1 LNFITRSTNSLTN
14 NVIGIFMSLV
24 KSIGN
29 KKVNFDF
36 NKNFISIFIDKINT
50 SDLQFINQTLKDLH
64 PSDVANLIENLPY
77 ENRVKLMEIESFN
90 LAPEIFIEL
99 NESVQSE
106 VLQLLSIDSISN
118 IIKRLESDNAV
129 AILENLE
136 LSKKNLILDKLPP
149 KDRFLLEEGL
159 SYPEDSA
166 ARIMQ
171 REFTAIPSD
180 WTVGQT
186 IDYLRESK
194 DLPQEFLEIF
204 IVDNDFKP
212 IGIVPSSRVL
222 RTSRDSKMNSI
233 MREMPVLISVNM
245 DKEEVGYTFENYN
258 LLSAGVVNKDNK
270 LVGMITADDVVTVVQ
285 EEAEEDVLRLAGVG
299 DEEITDSVFVKT
311 KRRFNWLLVN
321 LATALLASWVISI
334 FGAEIEKVVALAF
347 LMPIVAS
354 MGGNAGM
361 QTLAVTI
368 RAIATKEL
376 SSSNINKIVGKEF
389 FIGVLNGIIFAV
401 ITGVVVLLWFKQ
413 IDLSIIIAASMV
425 LNMIVA
431 GLFGILIPVTLKKFK
446 IDPALASS
454 VFVTTVTDVIGFL
467 SFLGIGSLVFL

>member
-1 LNFITRSTNSLTN
+1 
-14 NVIGIFMSLV
+14 MSLV

-36 NKNFISIFIDKINT
+36 NKNFITIFSDKINN
-50 SDLQFINQTLKDLH
+50 SDIQFINQTLKDLH
-64 PSDVANLIENLPY
+64 PSDVANLIENLSY
-77 ENRVKLMEIESFN
+77 DTRVKLIEIESFN
-90 LAPEIFIEL
+90 IAPEIFIEL
-99 NESVQSE
+99 NESIQGE
-106 VLQLLSIDSISN
+106 VLKLLSINSIAN
-118 IIKRLESDNAV
+118 IIKRLESDDAV
-129 AILENLE
+129 SILENIE
-136 LSKKNLILDKLPP
+136 IEKKNLILDKLPP

-186 IDYLRESK
+186 IDYLRESN

-222 RTSRDSKMNSI
+222 RTPREFKMNSI

-245 DKEEVGYTFENYN
+245 DKEEVGHTFENYN
-258 LLSAGVVNKDNK
+258 LVSAGVVNKNNK

-299 DEEITDSVFVKT
+299 DEEITDTVFVKT
-311 KRRFNWLLVN
+311 KRRFNWLLIN

-376 SSSNINKIVGKEF
+376 SSSNINQIIGKEF

-401 ITGVVVLLWFKQ
+401 ITAVVVHLWFKQ

-431 GLFGILIPVTLKKFK
+431 GLFGILIPVTLKKMN

-467 SFLGIGSLVFL
+467 SFLGIGSLMFL

>member
-1 LNFITRSTNSLTN
+1 
-14 NVIGIFMSLV
+14 MSLV

-36 NKNFISIFIDKINT
+36 NKNFITIFSDKINN
-50 SDLQFINQTLKDLH
+50 SDIQFINQTLKDLH
-64 PSDVANLIENLPY
+64 PSDVANLIENLSY
-77 ENRVKLMEIESFN
+77 DTRVKLIEIESFN
-90 LAPEIFIEL
+90 IAPEIFIEL
-99 NESVQSE
+99 NESIQGE
-106 VLQLLSIDSISN
+106 VLKLLSINSIAN
-118 IIKRLESDNAV
+118 IIKRLESDDAV
-129 AILENLE
+129 SILENIE
-136 LSKKNLILDKLPP
+136 IDKKNLILDKLPP

-186 IDYLRESK
+186 IDYLRESN

-222 RTSRDSKMNSI
+222 RTPREFKMNSI

-245 DKEEVGYTFENYN
+245 DKEEVGHTFENYN
-258 LLSAGVVNKDNK
+258 LVSAGVVNKNNK

-299 DEEITDSVFVKT
+299 DEEITDTVFVKT
-311 KRRFNWLLVN
+311 KRRFNWLLIN

-376 SSSNINKIVGKEF
+376 SSSNINQIIGKEF

-401 ITGVVVLLWFKQ
+401 ITAVVVHLWFKQ

-431 GLFGILIPVTLKKFK
+431 GLFGILIPVTLKKMN

-467 SFLGIGSLVFL
+467 SFLGIGSLMFL

>member
-1 LNFITRSTNSLTN
+1 
-14 NVIGIFMSLV
+14 MSLI

-29 KKVNFDF
+29 KKVNLDF
-36 NKNFISIFIDKINT
+36 NKNFITVFSEKINVG
-50 SDLQFINQTLKDLH
+50 DLQFINQTLKDLH
-64 PSDVANLIENLPY
+64 PSDTANLIENLSY
-77 ENRVKLMEIESFN
+77 ETRVKLIEIESFN
-90 LAPEIFIEL
+90 IAPEIFIEL
-99 NESVQSE
+99 NESIQSD
-106 VLQLLSIDSISN
+106 VLHLISIDSISE
-118 IIKRLESDNAV
+118 IVKRLESDDAV
-129 AILENLE
+129 SILENLE
-136 LSKKNLILDKLPP
+136 LDKKNLILDKLPP

-204 IVDNDFKP
+204 IVDNEFKP

-222 RTSRDSKMNSI
+222 RTSRDSKMNLI

-245 DKEEVGYTFENYN
+245 DKEEVGQAFENYN
-258 LLSAGVVNKDNK
+258 LVSAGVVNKNNK
-270 LVGMITADDVVTVVQ
+270 LVGMITADDILTVVQ

-299 DEEITDSVFVKT
+299 NEEITDTVFVKT

-376 SSSNINKIVGKEF
+376 SSGNINKIITKEF
-389 FIGVLNGIIFAV
+389 FIGVLNGIIFAI
-401 ITGVVVLLWFKQ
+401 ITGVIIQLWFKQ
-413 IDLSIIIAASMV
+413 FDLSIIIAASMV

-431 GLFGILIPVTLKKFK
+431 GLFGILIPVTLKKMN

>member
-1 LNFITRSTNSLTN
+1 
-14 NVIGIFMSLV
+14 MSLI
-24 KSIGN
+24 KSIGS

-36 NKNFISIFIDKINT
+36 NKNFISTFIEKINS

-64 PSDVANLIENLPY
+64 PSDVANLIENLP
-77 ENRVKLMEIESFN
+77 EETRIKLIEMESFN
-90 LAPEIFIEL
+90 VAPEIFIEL
-99 NESVQSE
+99 NESIQSE

-118 IIKRLESDNAV
+118 IVKRLESDNAV

-136 LSKKNLILDKLPP
+136 LEKKNLILNKLPP

-212 IGIVPSSRVL
+212 IGTVPSSRVL
-222 RTSRDSKMNSI
+222 RTPRDSKMNLI

-245 DKEEVGYTFENYN
+245 DKEEVGHTFENYN
-258 LLSAGVVNKDNK
+258 LVSAGVVNKNNK
-270 LVGMITADDVVTVVQ
+270 LVGMITVDDVVTVVQ

-299 DEEITDSVFVKT
+299 DEEITDTVFVKT
-311 KRRFNWLLVN
+311 KRRFNWLLIN

-389 FIGVLNGIIFAV
+389 LIGVLNGIIFAI
-401 ITGVVVLLWFKQ
+401 ITAIVVQLWFKQ

-431 GLFGILIPVTLKKFK
+431 GLFGILIPVTLKKMK

>member
-1 LNFITRSTNSLTN
+1 
-14 NVIGIFMSLV
+14 MSLI

-29 KKVNFDF
+29 KRVNLDF
-36 NKNFISIFIDKINT
+36 NKNFITIFSDKINVG
-50 SDLQFINQTLKDLH
+50 DLQFINQTLKNSH
-64 PSDVANLIENLPY
+64 PSDIANLIENLSY
-77 ENRVKLMEIESFN
+77 ETRVKLIEIESFSI
-90 LAPEIFIEL
+90 APEIFIEL

-106 VLQLLSIDSISN
+106 VLLLLSIDSISN
-118 IIKRLESDNAV
+118 IIKRLESDDAV
-129 AILENLE
+129 SILENLE
-136 LSKKNLILDKLPP
+136 IEKKNLILDKLPP

-222 RTSRDSKMNSI
+222 RTPRESKMNLI

-245 DKEEVGYTFENYN
+245 DKEEVGHAFENYN
-258 LLSAGVVNKDNK
+258 LVSAGVINKNNK

-299 DEEITDSVFVKT
+299 DEEITDTVFVKT
-311 KRRFNWLLVN
+311 KRRFNWLLIN

-376 SSSNINKIVGKEF
+376 SSSNINKIIGKEF
-389 FIGVLNGIIFAV
+389 LIGVLNGIIFAI
-401 ITGVVVLLWFKQ
+401 ITGLVVQLWFKQ

-431 GLFGILIPVTLKKFK
+431 GLFGILIPVTLKKMK

>member
-1 LNFITRSTNSLTN
+1 
-14 NVIGIFMSLV
+14 MSLV
-24 KSIGN
+24 KSIGS

-36 NKNFISIFIDKINT
+36 NKNFITIFSDKINN
-50 SDLQFINQTLKDLH
+50 SDLKFINQTLKDLH
-64 PSDVANLIENLPY
+64 PSDVANLIENLAQ
-77 ENRVKLMEIESFN
+77 ETRVKLIEIESFSI
-90 LAPEIFIEL
+90 APEIFIEL
-99 NESVQSE
+99 NESIQEE
-106 VLQLLSIDSISN
+106 VLQLLSIDSFSN
-118 IIKRLESDNAV
+118 IIKRLESDDAV
-129 AILENLE
+129 AILENLDVD
-136 LSKKNLILDKLPP
+136 KKNSILEKLPP

-245 DKEEVGYTFENYN
+245 DKEEVGHTFENYN
-258 LLSAGVVNKDNK
+258 LVSAGVVNKNNK

-299 DEEITDSVFVKT
+299 DEEITDTVFVKT
-311 KRRFNWLLVN
+311 RRRFNWLLVN

-376 SSSNINKIVGKEF
+376 SSSNINKIISKEF
-389 FIGVLNGIIFAV
+389 FIGVLNGIIFAI
-401 ITGVVVLLWFKQ
+401 ITAAIVQLWFKQ
-413 IDLSIIIAASMV
+413 TDLSIIIAASMV

-431 GLFGILIPVTLKKFK
+431 GLFGILIPVTLKKMK

>member
-1 LNFITRSTNSLTN
+1 
-14 NVIGIFMSLV
+14 MSLV

-36 NKNFISIFIDKINT
+36 NKDFINIFSDKIK
-50 SDLQFINQTLKDLH
+50 SEDIKFINQTLKDLH
-64 PSDVANLIENLPY
+64 PSDIANLIENLSS
-77 ENRVKLMEIESFN
+77 ETREKLIEIEEFN
-90 LAPEIFIEL
+90 INPEIFVEI
-99 NESVQSE
+99 NESIQSE
-106 VLQLLSIDSISN
+106 VLQLLSIESIAQ
-118 IIKRLESDNAV
+118 ILKRLESDNAIS
-129 AILENLE
+129 ILENLE
-136 LSKKNLILDKLPP
+136 QDKKSKVLDKLPP

-171 REFTAIPSD
+171 REFTAVPSD
-180 WTVGQT
+180 WSVGQT

-204 IVDNDFKP
+204 VVDNNFQP
-212 IGIVPSSRVL
+212 LGIVPSSRVL
-222 RTSRDSKMNSI
+222 RTPRETKMNSI
-233 MREMPVLISVNM
+233 MRKMPVLISVNM
-245 DKEEVGYTFENYN
+245 DKEEVGHTFENYN
-258 LLSAGVVNKDNK
+258 LVSAGVVNKNNK
-270 LVGMITADDVVTVVQ
+270 LVGVITADDVVTVVQ

-299 DEEITDSVFVKT
+299 DEEITDSVFIKT
-311 KRRFNWLLVN
+311 KRRFNWLLLN
-321 LATALLASWVISI
+321 LFTALLATWVISL
-334 FGAEIEKVVALAF
+334 FGASIEQMVALAF

-376 SSSNINKIVGKEF
+376 SSSNFNKVVGKEF
-389 FIGVLNGIIFAV
+389 LIGILNGIIFAIITSV
-401 ITGVVVLLWFKQ
+401 IVHLWFKELN
-413 IDLSIIIAASMV
+413 LSILIGISMV

-431 GLFGILIPVTLKKFK
+431 GLFGILVPVSLKKLN

-454 VFVTTVTDVIGFL
+454 VFVTTITDVIGFL
-467 SFLGIGSLVFL
+467 SFLGIGSYFFLN

>member
-1 LNFITRSTNSLTN
+1 
-14 NVIGIFMSLV
+14 MSLV
-24 KSIGN
+24 KTIGG

-36 NKNFISIFIDKINT
+36 NKDFISIFSDKIKAG
-50 SDLQFINQTLKDLH
+50 DIKFINQTLKDLH
-64 PSDVANLIENLPY
+64 PSDVANLIENLSADT
-77 ENRVKLMEIESFN
+77 RAKLIEIEEFN
-90 LAPEIFIEL
+90 IDPEIFIEI
-99 NESVQSE
+99 NESIQSE
-106 VLQLLSIDSISN
+106 VLQLLSSESIAK
-118 IIKRLESDNAV
+118 ILKRLESDNSI
-129 AILENLE
+129 AILENLTTE
-136 LSKKNLILDKLPP
+136 KKSAVLDKLPP
-149 KDRFLLEEGL
+149 KDRFLIEEGL

-171 REFTAIPSD
+171 RQFTAVPSN

-194 DLPQEFLEIF
+194 DLPDEFLEIF

-222 RTSRDSKMNSI
+222 RTSRESKMNLI

-245 DKEEVGYTFENYN
+245 DKEEVGHTFENYN
-258 LLSAGVVNKDNK
+258 LISAGVVNKNNK

-285 EEAEEDVLRLAGVG
+285 EEAEEDALRLAGVG
-299 DEEITDSVFVKT
+299 DEEITDSVFIKT
-311 KRRFNWLLVN
+311 KRRFNWLLLN
-321 LATALLASWVISI
+321 LNTALLATWLISK
-334 FGAEIEKVVALAF
+334 FGATKEQMGALAF

-376 SSSNINKIVGKEF
+376 SSSNFNVVVAKEF
-389 FIGVLNGIIFAV
+389 FIGILNGIIFAI
-401 ITGVVVLLWFKQ
+401 ITAAIVYLWF
-413 IDLSIIIAASMV
+413 DEPNLSLLIGISMI

-431 GLFGILIPVTLKKFK
+431 GLFGILVPVSLKKIN

-454 VFVTTVTDVIGFL
+454 VFVTTITDVIGFV
-467 SFLGIGSLVFL
+467 SFLGVGAYFL